1 MQKPLAVLR
10 FACHNN
16 SSNNAPESSMKY
28 HEFTVTIVCNGALKF
43 IDVVAVDASGAT
55 ADVKCC
61 YGEDVDIVSIR
72 VQ

>member
-1 MQKPLAVLR
+1 
-10 FACHNN
+10 
-16 SSNNAPESSMKY
+16 MKY